1 MTVVIPVS
9 FEDFQ
14 KMRDRNHTKFQLFYV
29 EKEGRFK
36 LFMFLLAGV
45 IYYSK
50 VNIRDQW
57 GADSLIPFDIAVD
70 LFKRGYLNDGIK
82 VEKVLISPV
91 SEYDADAPVTEEVE
105 GEELNTNDIFN
116 TEQQEHEIEDETP
129 NS

>member
-1 MTVVIPVS
+1 MTALIPVS

-14 KMRDRNHTKFQLFYV
+14 KMKDRNHTKFQLFYV
-29 EKEGRFK
+29 EKDGRFK
-36 LFMFLLAGV
+36 LYMFLLAGL

-50 VNIRDQW
+50 VDVRDIRDER
-57 GADSLIPFDIAVD
+57 SMVPFDISVD

-91 SEYDADAPVTEEVE
+91 SEYDADAPIKEEIE
-105 GEELNTNDIFN
+105 GEEYNTNDIFN